1 VAFGE
6 DYRPIPVSQL
16 DLHAFGHSTPPT
28 STIAPPLGA
37 TVEAAAG

>member
-16 DLHAFGHSTPPT
+16 DLHAFSHA
-28 STIAPPLGA
+28 APASRNAVAESA
-37 TVEAAAG
+37 TG